1 MTTFGFRGEALSSLC
16 ALSNMI
22 ITTKHT
28 SAEYASRLELD
39 QNGKIQKQTICAR
52 QPGTTITL
60 TNLFR
65 TLPVRQREFTKNIKK
80 EFARLCQVLQAYCL
94 VTVGARIMCT
104 NQNAKGG
111 KNIVMSTNGSKLI
124 IDNINAI
131 FGPKQGT
138 DLIRIKTNETS
149 VKAAENT
156 FQIDGWISSCKHGSG
171 RSSKDRQFFYINS
184 RPCEPKKIM
193 KVVNEKYHQY
203 NMQQSPFVFLNVI
216 VPPRNVDVNLTPD
229 KRQVLVNN
237 ENVLLD
243 FLRECLELTFADIPS
258 TFKIQNLD
266 ICKPAIIEKTQEP
279 EDSSQNESNAEKTST
294 GKSLNSIL
302 NQWNS
307 EMIKVKDTIDDRPK
321 VSNKRKPERIEEEI
335 RNVKMKSIDEYF
347 NNEKDASIFTD
358 IRKFH
363 DCEEIIQ
370 STSSLEEPDLSSD
383 SEELEIEKSSVRE
396 TSDLPDTEFRI
407 KCRVVKPNTEPKL
420 SISNI
425 NKPNHTNVL
434 ESKENRSI
442 ILESKYTKPAD
453 SESTHRS
460 SVTISTTIEDIKNL
474 MAREREKKQKQAQ
487 VKNLER
493 LKFKTTIDPT
503 KNNAAEAELQTEITK
518 TDFRRMSII
527 GQFNLGFIVVRL
539 EDDLFIVDQHASDEK
554 YNFEQLKRT
563 TVLQNQ
569 PMVRPQPLELT
580 AVNEMI
586 LIDNKE
592 IFEMNGFKFK
602 IDENALPTKKCH
614 LLAKPFSKNWEFGRE
629 DIDELLFMLQV
640 CRVLL

>member
-22 ITTKHT
+22 VTTRHT
-28 SAEYASRLELD
+28 SAEYGTRLELD
-39 QNGKIQKQTICAR
+39 HNGKIQKQTICAR
-52 QPGTTITL
+52 QTGTTITL
-60 TNLFR
+60 TNLFAS
-65 TLPVRQREFTKNIKK
+65 LPVRKREFIKNIKK
-80 EFARLCQVLQAYCL
+80 EFARLCQILQAYCL
-94 VTVGARIMCT
+94 VTLGARIMCT

-111 KNIVMSTNGSKLI
+111 KTIVMSTNGSKLTM
-124 IDNINAI
+124 DNINAI

-138 DLIRIKTNETS
+138 DLLRIKTKEIYDTQET
-149 VKAAENT
+149 AENT

-216 VPPRNVDVNLTPD
+216 MPTRNVDVNLTPD

-237 ENVLLD
+237 ENILLD

-266 ICKPAIIEKTQEP
+266 ICKPSMEKTTQKP
-279 EDSSQNESNAEKTST
+279 MDNSQIESNAGKTSKE
-294 GKSLNSIL
+294 KSLDTVL
-302 NQWNS
+302 NEWNS
-307 EMIKVKDTIDDRPK
+307 KMINLQDTIEDRSVK
-321 VSNKRKPERIEEEI
+321 VSNKREPDRIKEDI
-335 RNVKMKSIDEYF
+335 RNVKMKTIHQYF
-347 NNEKDASIFTD
+347 AQEKDVSNPID
-358 IRKFH
+358 S
-363 DCEEIIQ
+363 EEIVQ

-383 SEELEIEKSSVRE
+383 SEELELEKSSALE
-396 TSDLPDTEFRI
+396 TLDVPDTEFRI
-407 KCRVVKPNTEPKL
+407 TCKVEQPNTTPRLLTENMIKPNP
-420 SISNI
+420 
-425 NKPNHTNVL
+425 PVVL
-434 ESKENRSI
+434 DSGEKRSI
-442 ILESKYTKPAD
+442 ILESTGTKSSD
-453 SESTHRS
+453 SKNTQRS
-460 SVTISTTIEDIKNL
+460 CIKLSTTIEDIKNL
-474 MAREREKKQKQAQ
+474 MAREREKKQKLAQ

-493 LKFKTTIDPT
+493 LKFKANIDPT
-503 KNNAAEAELQTEITK
+503 KNNAAEAELETEITK
-518 TDFRRMSII
+518 NDFRRMRII

-539 EDDLFIVDQHASDEK
+539 DDDLFIVDQHATDEK

-569 PMVRPQPLELT
+569 PMVRPQPLQLT

-640 CRVLL
+640 CSSRII

>member
-1 MTTFGFRGEALSSLC
+1 
-16 ALSNMI
+16 MI

-28 SAEYASRLELD
+28 SAEYGTRLELD

-60 TNLFR
+60 TNLFA
-65 TLPVRQREFTKNIKK
+65 TLPVRKREFTKNIKK
-80 EFARLCQVLQAYCL
+80 EFARLCQILQAYCL
-94 VTVGARIMCT
+94 VTVGARIICT
-104 NQNAKGG
+104 NQNTKGG
-111 KNIVMSTNGSKLI
+111 KTIVMSTNGSKLTM
-124 IDNINAI
+124 DNINAI
-131 FGPKQGT
+131 FGPKQGA
-138 DLIRIKTNETS
+138 DLLRIKTIEMSDTQTVS
-149 VKAAENT
+149 ENT

-216 VPPRNVDVNLTPD
+216 VAARNVDVNVTPD

-266 ICKPAIIEKTQEP
+266 ICKPSIEKTEERQEN
-279 EDSSQNESNAEKTST
+279 SQIELNPDKTSNV
-294 GKSLNSIL
+294 KSLNTVL
-302 NQWNS
+302 NEWNS
-307 EMIKVKDTIDDRPK
+307 KMIKLQDTIEDHPSK
-321 VSNKRKPERIEEEI
+321 ESKKRKPERIEEEK
-335 RNVKMKSIDEYF
+335 RNVKMKAIDKYF
-347 NNEKDASIFTD
+347 TQEKDNSNYIDMMKA
-358 IRKFH
+358 H
-363 DCEEIIQ
+363 DSDEINQ
-370 STSSLEEPDLSSD
+370 ATTSLQEPDLSSD
-383 SEELEIEKSSVRE
+383 SEEFEYDKSAPFESTAV
-396 TSDLPDTEFRI
+396 SDTEFRI
-407 KCRVVKPNTEPKL
+407 KCKVVQPNTEPKL
-420 SISNI
+420 STENM
-425 NKPNHTNVL
+425 NKPNPTVVL
-434 ESKENRSI
+434 DSKEKRSI
-442 ILESKYTKPAD
+442 ILEATHTKSSDSKN
-453 SESTHRS
+453 THPNCIK
-460 SVTISTTIEDIKNL
+460 ISTTIEDIKNL
-474 MAREREKKQKQAQ
+474 MAREREKKQKVAQAR
-487 VKNLER
+487 NLER
-493 LKFKTTIDPT
+493 LKFKTNIDPS
-503 KNNAAEAELQTEITK
+503 KNNAAMAELETEITK
-518 TDFRRMSII
+518 NDFCRMRII
-527 GQFNLGFIVVRL
+527 GQFNLGFIIVRL
-539 EDDLFIVDQHASDEK
+539 DDDLFIVDQHASDEK

-569 PMVRPQPLELT
+569 PMLRPQPLDLT

-640 CRVLL
+640 CGYRKTKIFK